1 MRARLRHL
9 SSKGQNVTNGE
20 APSLADELID
30 FALTFSADDI
40 PERTLEWAALRFVDT
55 VGVGLACASYD
66 LGTAAAHLAVGDPAL
81 GPASVWASGG
91 LRVRVGD
98 ACLANGM
105 LSHGMDYDDTHT
117 TATLHPS
124 CVIVPTALAVGEASG
139 ASGAEV
145 LAAAVVGYE
154 VVARLGLLASGQ
166 FQNRGFHPTSVL
178 GVFGA
183 VAVVSRL
190 MGVSRAVG
198 MNAAGL
204 AGSMASGLMEYLSD
218 GSSAKQMHPGWAAQ
232 AAVTAVRLAEHGAT
246 GPARVLEGA
255 AGVFRSFAGIDI
267 GGSDV
272 FKTLGEEWLGT
283 LVATKPYP
291 ACHCVHAP
299 VDAWRALSDRLALSA
314 EEIAGISSIT
324 GLVPSWYLQLVCD
337 PMAAKRTPR
346 SVYEARFSL
355 PYSIGVAVVD
365 GKLDLSSYDVERLAD
380 PRVLAVAAKVDYEVL
395 EYSEF
400 PEAFPGGVRVTWPD
414 GRVEEEHVLHNL
426 GSVGNPMSPA
436 EICEKFLGAASRLT
450 GPDKAGRIL
459 TSLRSLS
466 QASSLGEYTQAIAE
480 VAAAPLLSRPS
491 GDDRQ

>member
-1 MRARLRHL
+1 M
-9 SSKGQNVTNGE
+9 TNGE

-30 FALTFSADDI
+30 FALTFPAGDI
-40 PERTLEWAALRFVDT
+40 PDGTVEWAALRFVDT

-66 LGTAAAHLAVGDPAL
+66 LGTAAAHLAAADPAT

-98 ACLANGM
+98 ASLANGM

-124 CVIVPTALAVGEASG
+124 CVIVPVALAVGEEMG

-145 LAAAVVGYE
+145 LAAAVVGFE

-183 VAVVSRL
+183 VATVSRL
-190 MGVSRAVG
+190 MGVPTAVAR
-198 MNAAGL
+198 NAAGL

-218 GSSAKQMHPGWAAQ
+218 GSSAKQVHPGWAAQ
-232 AAVTAVRLAEHGAT
+232 AAVTAVRLAQHGAT
-246 GPARVLEGA
+246 GPARVLEGTR
-255 AGVFRSFAGIDI
+255 GVFRSFAGIDVS
-267 GGSDV
+267 GSDV
-272 FKTLGEEWLGT
+272 FKTLGADWQGT

-299 VDAWRALSDRLALSA
+299 VDAWRALADRLKLSA
-314 EEIAGISSIT
+314 AEISGISTIT

-337 PMAAKRTPR
+337 PMPAKRTPR

-365 GKLDLSSYDVERLAD
+365 GKLDLSSYDFDRLTD
-380 PRVLAVAAKVDYEVL
+380 SRVLEVAAKVDYEVL
-395 EYSEF
+395 EYQEF

-414 GRVEEEHVLHNL
+414 GRVEEEHVLHNR
-426 GSVGNPMSPA
+426 GSVGNPLSAA
-436 EICEKFLGAASRLT
+436 EICEKFLDAALRVTSPER
-450 GPDKAGRIL
+450 AGRL
-459 TSLRSLS
+459 LASLRSLA
-466 QASSLGEYTQAIAE
+466 QAPSLGEYTDAMAG
-480 VAAAPLLSRPS
+480 VAAAPLVSRAN
-491 GDDRQ
+491 GGGRQ

>member
-1 MRARLRHL
+1 M
-9 SSKGQNVTNGE
+9 TNSD
-20 APSLADELID
+20 APSLGEELID

-40 PERTLEWAALRFVDT
+40 PRPTLEWAVLRFVDT

-66 LGTAAAHLAVGDPAL
+66 LGTAASHLAVRDAAL

-124 CVIVPTALAVGEASG
+124 SVIVPTALAVGEASG

-145 LAAAVVGYE
+145 LAAAVIGYE

-190 MGVSRAVG
+190 MGVSTEVG
-198 MNAAGL
+198 KNAAGL

-218 GSSAKQMHPGWAAQ
+218 GSSAKQLHPGWAAQ
-232 AAVTAVRLAEHGAT
+232 AAVTAVKLAQHGAT
-246 GPARVLEGA
+246 GPARVLEGT
-255 AGVFRSFAGIDI
+255 AGVFHSFAGIDI
-267 GGSDV
+267 GSSDV

-324 GLVPSWYLQLVCD
+324 GLIPSWYLQLVCD
-337 PMAAKRTPR
+337 PMDAKRRPR

-365 GKLDLSSYDVERLAD
+365 GKLGLNSYDVERLSD
-380 PRVLAVAAKVDYEVL
+380 NRVLEAAAKVNYEVL
-395 EYSEF
+395 EYKEF
-400 PEAFPGGVRVTWPD
+400 PEAFPGGVRVTWPN
-414 GRVEEEHVLHNL
+414 GRIEEEHVLHNL
-426 GSVGNPMSPA
+426 GSVGNPMSAA
-436 EICEKFLGAASRLT
+436 EICEKFLEAASRLT
-450 GPDKAGRIL
+450 DLDTAVKL
-459 TSLRSLS
+459 LDSLRSL
-466 QASSLGEYTQAIAE
+466 AEAPSLVEFGNAMAV
-480 VAAAPLLSRPS
+480 VAAAPLVSKE
-491 GDDRQ
+491 RQ

>member
-1 MRARLRHL
+1 M
-9 SSKGQNVTNGE
+9 TDGE
-20 APSLADELID
+20 APSLGGQLID
-30 FALTFSADDI
+30 FALTFPAGDI

-66 LGTAAAHLAVGDPAL
+66 LGTAAAHLAVDDPAA

-91 LRVRVGD
+91 LRVRMAD

-124 CVIVPTALAVGEASG
+124 CVIVPTALAVGEATG
-139 ASGAEV
+139 ASGTEV
-145 LAAAVVGYE
+145 LAAAVVGFE
-154 VVARLGLLASGQ
+154 VVARLGLLASGE

-183 VAVVSRL
+183 VATASRL
-190 MGVSRAVG
+190 RGVSAAVG
-198 MNAAGL
+198 RNAAGL

-218 GSSAKQMHPGWAAQ
+218 GSSAKQVHPGWAAQ
-232 AAVTAVRLAEHGAT
+232 AAVTAVRLAQLGAT
-246 GPARVLEGA
+246 GPARVLEGT
-255 AGVFRSFAGIDI
+255 AGVFRSFAGIDVS
-267 GGSDV
+267 GSDV

-299 VDAWRALSDRLALSA
+299 VDAWRALADRLRLSA
-314 EEIAGISSIT
+314 DEIAGISSFT

-337 PMAAKRTPR
+337 PMPAKRAPR

-365 GKLDLSSYDVERLAD
+365 GKMDLNSFGVERLSD
-380 PRVLAVAAKVDYEVL
+380 SRVLEVAAKVDYEVL
-395 EYSEF
+395 EYQEF
-400 PEAFPGGVRVTWPD
+400 PEAFPGGIRVTWPE
-414 GRVEEEHVLHNL
+414 GRVEEEHVLHNR
-426 GSVGNPMSPA
+426 GSVGNPMSA
-436 EICEKFLGAASRLT
+436 EEICEKFLEAAARLT
-450 GPDKAGRIL
+450 SPERAGQL
-459 TSLRSLS
+459 LESLRSLRE
-466 QASSLGEYTQAIAE
+466 APSLEGFTKAIAE
-480 VAAAPLLSRPS
+480 VVAAPLASR
-491 GDDRQ
+491 GERQGHQ

>member
-1 MRARLRHL
+1 M
-9 SSKGQNVTNGE
+9 KGVKVTTNDAQSLGE
-20 APSLADELID
+20 DLID
-30 FALTFSADDI
+30 FALTFPAARI
-40 PERTLEWAALRFVDT
+40 PEHVLEWAALRFVDT

-66 LGTAAAHLAVGDPAL
+66 LGTAAAHLAVSEPAP
-81 GPASVWASGG
+81 GPASVWATGG

-105 LSHGMDYDDTHT
+105 VSHGMDYDDTHT

-124 CVIVPTALAVGEASG
+124 SVIVPTALAVGEASG

-145 LAAAVVGYE
+145 LAAAVTGYE

-183 VAVVSRL
+183 VAAVCRL
-190 MGVSRAVG
+190 MRVSKQIG
-198 MNAAGL
+198 KNAAGL

-218 GSSAKQMHPGWAAQ
+218 GSSAKQVHPGWAAQ
-232 AAVTAVRLAEHGAT
+232 AAVAAVRLAQHGAT
-246 GPARVLEGA
+246 GPAKVLEGA
-255 AGVFRSFAGIDI
+255 SGVFRSFAGIDI
-267 GGSDV
+267 AGSDV

-299 VDAWRALSDRLALSA
+299 VDAWRALSGRLDLSA
-314 EEIAGISSIT
+314 EEIAGISRIT

-337 PMAAKRTPR
+337 PMDAKRAPR

-365 GKLDLSSYDVERLAD
+365 GKLDLSSYDPERLSDA
-380 PRVLAVAAKVDYEVL
+380 RVLDVAAKVDYEVH
-395 EYSEF
+395 EYKEF
-400 PEAFPGGVRVTWPD
+400 PEAFPGGVRVAWPS
-414 GRVEEEHVLHNL
+414 GRVEEEHVLHNR
-426 GSVGNPMSPA
+426 GSVGNPMSA
-436 EICEKFLGAASRLT
+436 VEISEKFLEAASRLT
-450 GPDKAGRIL
+450 DSDTAGRVL
-459 TSLRSLS
+459 QSLLSL
-466 QASSLGEYTQAIAE
+466 AEAPSLADYTRALAE
-480 VAAAPLLSRPS
+480 VAAPS
-491 GDDRQ
+491 LVTWPNPDRQS